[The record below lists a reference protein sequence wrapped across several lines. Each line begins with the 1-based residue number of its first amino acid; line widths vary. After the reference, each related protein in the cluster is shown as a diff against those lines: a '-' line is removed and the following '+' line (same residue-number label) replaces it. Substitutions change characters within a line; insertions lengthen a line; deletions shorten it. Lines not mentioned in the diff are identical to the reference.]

1 MVYISGCD
9 ICNENPEECPMH
21 GPLHSLRK
29 LVNQSQ
35 IDSPIDYSAVLK
47 FPDEVGLC
55 TSSIPG
61 IEYGVCAKA
70 TIPSGT
76 WIGPYE
82 GRLVRPE
89 QIKRG
94 TETEYMWE
102 VGRILGNVAN
112 QHTSGFP
119 LQVCSY
125 QWYKARNKEWNLF
138 IFNSNLLQWTTVAKN
153 TGSDHLIDKYIVLV
167 NEVKSNPYEVREL
180 EVTS

>member
-1 MVYISGCD
+1 MGGIVKILVYINCTLTVELKGGKILVVQAKRLATYFFLGCD

-35 IDSPIDYSAVLK
+35 IDSPIDYSAILK

-70 TIPSGT
+70 AIPSGT

-89 QIKRG
+89 QIKKG

-102 VGRILGNVAN
+102 VLK
-112 QHTSGFP
+112 H
-119 LQVCSY
+119 LLHQV
-125 QWYKARNKEWNLF
+125 
-138 IFNSNLLQWTTVAKN
+138 
-153 TGSDHLIDKYIVLV
+153 
-167 NEVKSNPYEVREL
+167 
-180 EVTS
+180 

>member
-1 MVYISGCD
+1 
-9 ICNENPEECPMH
+9 MH

-35 IDSPIDYSAVLK
+35 IDSPIDYSAILK

-70 TIPSGT
+70 AIPSGT

-89 QIKRG
+89 QIKKE

-102 VGRILGNVAN
+102 VDIFHVIQHDILTFLSVDDW
-112 QHTSGFP
+112 P
-119 LQVCSY
+119 
-125 QWYKARNKEWNLF
+125 E
-138 IFNSNLLQWTTVAKN
+138 LLHQMF
-153 TGSDHLIDKYIVLV
+153 SQ
-167 NEVKSNPYEVREL
+167 
-180 EVTS
+180 

>member
-1 MVYISGCD
+1 V
-9 ICNENPEECPMH
+9 H

-35 IDSPIDYSAVLK
+35 IDSPIDYSAILK

-70 TIPSGT
+70 AIPSGT

-89 QIKRG
+89 QIKRE

-102 VGRILGNVAN
+102 VGE
-112 QHTSGFP
+112 QFP
-119 LQVCSY
+119 FV
-125 QWYKARNKEWNLF
+125 
-138 IFNSNLLQWTTVAKN
+138 LLKKPRGTAVHCK
-153 TGSDHLIDKYIVLV
+153 KVFF
-167 NEVKSNPYEVREL
+167 R
-180 EVTS
+180 

>member
-1 MVYISGCD
+1 MLNIVLQPTIKDLLQFVLVYFHMPFLGCD

-35 IDSPIDYSAVLK
+35 IDSPIDYSAILK

-70 TIPSGT
+70 AIPSGT

-102 VGRILGNVAN
+102 VGKD
-112 QHTSGFP
+112 F
-119 LQVCSY
+119 
-125 QWYKARNKEWNLF
+125 
-138 IFNSNLLQWTTVAKN
+138 
-153 TGSDHLIDKYIVLV
+153 
-167 NEVKSNPYEVREL
+167 
-180 EVTS
+180 

>member
-1 MVYISGCD
+1 
-9 ICNENPEECPMH
+9 MH

-35 IDSPIDYSAVLK
+35 IDSPIDYSAILK

-70 TIPSGT
+70 AIPSGT

-89 QIKRG
+89 QIKKE

-102 VGRILGNVAN
+102 VGKNNPEKPTFFMKFYEI
-112 QHTSGFP
+112 SF
-119 LQVCSY
+119 Y
-125 QWYKARNKEWNLF
+125 Q
-138 IFNSNLLQWTTVAKN
+138 IFYSKN
-153 TGSDHLIDKYIVLV
+153 RYS
-167 NEVKSNPYEVREL
+167 
-180 EVTS
+180 